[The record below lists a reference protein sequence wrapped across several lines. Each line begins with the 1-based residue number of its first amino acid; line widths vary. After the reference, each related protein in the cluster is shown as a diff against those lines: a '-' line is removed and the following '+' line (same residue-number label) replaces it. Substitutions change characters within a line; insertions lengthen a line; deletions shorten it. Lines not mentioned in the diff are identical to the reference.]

1 MSNPKKSDL
10 FNLKLKMSQREKERE
25 KEGEREGENI
35 IMLCM

>member
-10 FNLKLKMSQREKERE
+10 FNLKLKMSQREKE
-25 KEGEREGENI
+25 GEREGENI